1 MQTPVHYARLHSERL
16 PDCLGRLHCGPL
28 WQLRAELANQ
38 REQSHAASV
47 AMRQLS
53 ESLEQSQQAI
63 VRSSK
68 RLNEA
73 INTALSRPAT
83 AAEPH
88 VDAEHEAQLAAWR
101 QRTDA
106 IKQHEDSPLLD
117 RTRVAPCSS

>member
-1 MQTPVHYARLHSERL
+1 
-16 PDCLGRLHCGPL
+16 L

-68 RLNEA
+68 RLHEA
-73 INTALSRPAT
+73 ILTAHSSRPA
-83 AAEPH
+83 AATSELLH
-88 VDAEHEAQLAAWR
+88 ADAEHEAQLAAWR

-117 RTRVAPCSS
+117 RMRGSL